1 MQPAVIRNGLLE
13 SLFEPIELRARQAR

>member
-13 SLFEPIELRARQAR
+13 SLFEPIELRARQGR